1 MEPADVNLGKALM
14 NEKARQ
20 HRSPYA
26 RFKDVYS
33 AGTTMQDI
41 AMVDS
46 NSVND
51 SLFVEVKAQE
61 QPETPLF
68 QANNAFDFKF

>member
-1 MEPADVNLGKALM
+1 
-14 NEKARQ
+14 
-20 HRSPYA
+20 
-26 RFKDVYS
+26 
-33 AGTTMQDI
+33 MQDI